1 MKLMPFESSVAQS
14 GPFRSAAAT
23 HAGARRDENQ
33 DAFLNRPDLS
43 VWAVAD
49 GAGGHSCGAL
59 AAQAVI
65 AALDGIPLGL
75 TASELLVQ
83 LRLRLDAAHAGLLRE
98 TETLGDNAVMASTVV
113 VLIARGEHFA
123 CLWAG
128 DSRAYRLRDGVLEQ
142 LTHDHSVVQELVD
155 AGEIDAAAAEKHPE
169 ANLITRAVG
178 DGCAELWLEK
188 VVGFVAEG
196 DRFLLCSDGISK
208 TLGSVA
214 LAELMGGSSDGSG
227 DASLAERLLNAALAR
242 GASDNITAVVVDVG
256 GVTEV
261 TA

>member
-1 MKLMPFESSVAQS
+1 MKLMPLESSVAQS
-14 GPFRSAAAT
+14 EPFRSAAAT
-23 HAGARRDENQ
+23 HAGARREENQ
-33 DAFLNRPDLS
+33 DAFLNRPDLG

-75 TASELLVQ
+75 TAAELLVQ
-83 LRLRLDAAHAGLLRE
+83 LRLRLDGAHAGLLRE
-98 TETLGDNAVMASTVV
+98 TETLGENAVMASTVV

-142 LTHDHSVVQELVD
+142 LTHDHSVVQELLD
-155 AGEIDAAAAEKHPE
+155 AGAIDAASAGNHPE

-178 DGCAELWLEK
+178 DGCAELRLEK
-188 VVGFVAEG
+188 IVGSVVEG
-196 DRFLLCSDGISK
+196 NRFLLCSDGISK
-208 TLGSVA
+208 TLGAGV
-214 LAELMGGSSDGSG
+214 LAELIAGSWDEGRDTG
-227 DASLAERLLNAALAR
+227 LADRLLDAALAR

-256 GVTEV
+256 RAGRGQ
-261 TA
+261 

>member
-1 MKLMPFESSVAQS
+1 MKFESSTAHC
-14 GPFRSAAAT
+14 GPYRSAAAT
-23 HAGARRDENQ
+23 HAGARRRENQ
-33 DAFLNRPDLS
+33 DAFLNRPDLG

-65 AALDGIPLGL
+65 AVMDSIPVGL
-75 TASELLVQ
+75 TGAELLIQ
-83 LRLRLDAAHAGLLRE
+83 LRLRLDGAHAGLLRE
-98 TETLGDNAVMASTVV
+98 TETFGENTVMASTVV

-142 LTHDHSVVQELVD
+142 LTHDHSVVQELLD
-155 AGEIDAAAAEKHPE
+155 AGAIDPASADIHPE

-178 DGCAELWLEK
+178 DGSAELRLEK
-188 VVGFVAEG
+188 IIGSLGEG

-208 TLGSVA
+208 TLGTGV
-214 LAELMGGSSDGSG
+214 LMDLMVGSSGDGG
-227 DASLAERLLNAALAR
+227 DASLAERLLDAALAR
-242 GASDNITAVVVDVG
+242 GASDNITVVVVDVG
-256 GVTEV
+256 E
-261 TA
+261 A

>member
-1 MKLMPFESSVAQS
+1 MKLTLFETSVVQCE
-14 GPFRSAAAT
+14 PYRSAAAT
-23 HAGARRDENQ
+23 HAGARRHENQ
-33 DAFLNRPDLS
+33 DAFLNRPDLG

-83 LRLRLDAAHAGLLRE
+83 LRLRLDGAHAGLLRE
-98 TETLGDNAVMASTVV
+98 TETLGENAVMASTVV

-128 DSRAYRLRDGVLEQ
+128 DSRAYRLRGGVLEL

-155 AGEIDAAAAEKHPE
+155 AGAIDPVSAETHPE

-178 DGCAELWLEK
+178 DGCAELRLEK
-188 VVGFVAEG
+188 IVGSVAEG

-208 TLGSVA
+208 TLGASA
-214 LAELMGGSSDGSG
+214 LAELMAGPSNDGG
-227 DASLAERLLNAALAR
+227 DAGLAERLLDTALAR
-242 GASDNITAVVVDVG
+242 GASDNITAVVVGVG
-256 GVTEV
+256 GVLLDR
-261 TA
+261 